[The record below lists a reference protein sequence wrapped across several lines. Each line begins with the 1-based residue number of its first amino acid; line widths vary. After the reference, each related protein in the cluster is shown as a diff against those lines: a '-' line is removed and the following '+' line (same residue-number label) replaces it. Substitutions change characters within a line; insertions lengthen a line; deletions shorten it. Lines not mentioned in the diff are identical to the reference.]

1 MRVEIDKHGLT
12 VNLIV
17 IPENQE
23 DQDLLEDV
31 DEKLVIARKETEP
44 SEDYPLYLVVNIR

>member
-1 MRVEIDKHGLT
+1 MRVETDKHGPT

-23 DQDLLEDV
+23 DQDLLESV
-31 DEKLVIARKETEP
+31 DEKFVMARKETEP
-44 SEDYPLYLVVNIR
+44 NEDYPLYLVINLK